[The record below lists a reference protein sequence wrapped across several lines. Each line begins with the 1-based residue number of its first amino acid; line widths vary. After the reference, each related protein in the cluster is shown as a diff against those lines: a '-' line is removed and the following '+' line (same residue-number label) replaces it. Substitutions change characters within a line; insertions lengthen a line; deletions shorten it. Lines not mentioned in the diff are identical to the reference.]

1 MCLVLKSWSFAT
13 MLLLWDSLRGFGL
26 SGGGGAVS
34 LLPRSR
40 SRTTVLISPLVQPW
54 TRSSPKPVWSP
65 CSMHTR
71 PVPSPRDW

>member
-1 MCLVLKSWSFAT
+1 MVGFEEEEVVIFAR

-40 SRTTVLISPLVQPW
+40 SRTTVLISRLAQP
-54 TRSSPKPVWSP
+54 
-65 CSMHTR
+65 
-71 PVPSPRDW
+71 